1 MIFYCIFLFNSNVG
15 KCVFIFQANESLILK
30 AENSVQV
37 TEDTI
42 INLSKGK
49 KELTDLWAVWN
60 FKINQVKPIKQQ
72 CLIFEEQLTKVSKK
86 ARKQLR
92 QAFLDC
98 YWFVCDSLIN
108 CYRYHLRKRNH
119 Q

>member
-1 MIFYCIFLFNSNVG
+1 MWENVYLFI
-15 KCVFIFQANESLILK
+15 CQANESLILK
-30 AENSVQV
+30 AEKTVQV

-42 INLSKGK
+42 IKLSKGK
-49 KELTDLWAVWN
+49 KELTDLWAIWN

-72 CLIFEEQLTKVSKK
+72 CLIFKEQLTKVSKK

-98 YWFVCDSLIN
+98 YWFVCDSVIN
-108 CYRYHLRKRNH
+108 YYRYHLRKRNH

>member
-1 MIFYCIFLFNSNVG
+1 MLGFKDFFIVFFCLIQMWENVCLFI
-15 KCVFIFQANESLILK
+15 CQANESLILK
-30 AENSVQV
+30 AENTIQV

-86 ARKQLR
+86 ARK
-92 QAFLDC
+92 
-98 YWFVCDSLIN
+98 
-108 CYRYHLRKRNH
+108 
-119 Q
+119 